1 MDQVFEASGAI
12 DKPALKALCRR
23 SDARGL
29 AQLAGHLLAILASG
43 ALVAAA
49 RGSPWLAPAL
59 VLHGTLL
66 VFLFAPLH
74 ETIHATAFRSRP
86 LNRAVAFLCGLVLF
100 LPSQYFRDFHFAHHR
115 HTQDPSADPEL
126 ARPKPETLGGYLLA
140 LSGLPYWR
148 EQALLL
154 ARLTAGRVDESFVP
168 PQRRAAVVREARV
181 MVALYGAIA
190 AASLGLGSAAALI
203 YWLGPLA
210 LGQPA
215 LRAFLMAEH
224 IGCPLVPDM
233 LRNTRTT
240 RSNPAVRWL
249 AWRMNYHVE
258 HHAYPALPFHALPK
272 AHRLLRDKI
281 SVKSNSYIDFHWKLV
296 RQLAAARPP
305 RLRASRYR

>member
-29 AQLAGHLLAILASG
+29 AQLAGHLLAILVSG

-126 ARPKPETLGGYLLA
+126 ARPKPESLGGYLLA

-224 IGCPLVPDM
+224 TGCPLVPDM

-272 AHRLLRDKI
+272 AHRLLRDRI
-281 SVKSNSYIDFHWKLV
+281 AVEAPGY
-296 RQLAAARPP
+296 LAVHRDLLRRLARAP
-305 RLRASRYR
+305 LRVS